1 MEIPSQSLIWFYM
14 TAGYQLT
21 IFWRV
26 ISKCFGLISIWWFF
40 CWLVFLDKKIILNVG
55 LFLKSVAA
63 SLLTNKTKTT
73 QFFVVRAVE
82 KIISDCL
89 VNKIILLLSFR
100 AIKKKKKTSIIE
112 VTYERDHI
120 SLPCDLTGFLK
131 TTDHPTTYPRPPT
144 NQPTDHW
151 PLTNWPPTNQPPTNK
166 KSEDQKF
173 HNKL

>member
-14 TAGYQLT
+14 AAGYQLT

-100 AIKKKKKTSIIE
+100 AIKKKKNIYHRSYVWK
-112 VTYERDHI
+112 RPH
-120 SLPCDLTGFLK
+120 LLTLWFN
-131 TTDHPTTYPRPPT
+131 RF
-144 NQPTDHW
+144 
-151 PLTNWPPTNQPPTNK
+151 
-166 KSEDQKF
+166 S
-173 HNKL
+173 

>member
-14 TAGYQLT
+14 AAGYQLT

-100 AIKKKKKTSIIE
+100 AIKKKKKKTSIIE
-112 VTYERDHI
+112 VTIRPPIPDH
-120 SLPCDLTGFLK
+120 
-131 TTDHPTTYPRPPT
+131 PPT